1 VNSATGAWAEFARFA
16 VRRIASAMLFV
27 LIVAASAFALTKLA
41 PGDPTLALRAEGAS
55 PAVIARERAR
65 LGLDEPFTTQALAW
79 ARGILRG
86 DFGESTT
93 TGRPV
98 RDLVVERAAAT
109 ASLAG
114 LALVVATLIGLPL
127 GVVSGAAPRHWLAR
141 VTAPVSLAL
150 LSCPPIVGALALL
163 LLGASTGWLSIESGA
178 LGVPVLA
185 LALPLA
191 ASLERLQAQAVRD
204 AIASPDLV
212 AAAARG
218 IPPARLIWV
227 HAARQSLR
235 PVLGVYGVVIGSL
248 FGGSFA
254 VEVITAWPG
263 LGRLT
268 FDALRG
274 RDLFLV
280 TGCAMAGALC
290 LTAGNVIADLLRA
303 IVDPRAREAQS

>member
-1 VNSATGAWAEFARFA
+1 MNLARFGFAGFARFA
-16 VRRIASAMLFV
+16 VRRVASAVVFV
-27 LIVAASAFALTKLA
+27 LIVAAGAFTLTKLA
-41 PGDPTLALRAEGAS
+41 PGDATTELRAAGAS

-65 LGLDEPFTTQALAW
+65 LGLDQPFTHQALTW
-79 ARGILRG
+79 ATGMLRG
-86 DFGESTT
+86 DLGDSSTF
-93 TGRPV
+93 GRPV
-98 RDLVVERAAAT
+98 RALVVERAAAT
-109 ASLAG
+109 ARLAG
-114 LALVVATLIGLPL
+114 LALFLATVIGLPL
-127 GVVSGAAPRHWLAR
+127 GVVSGATPRHWIAR
-141 VTAPVSLAL
+141 VTSPVSLAL
-150 LSCPPIVGALALL
+150 VSCPPIVGALALL

-178 LGVPVLA
+178 IAVPALA

-191 ASLERLQAQAVRD
+191 ASLERHQAPAGRD
-204 AIASPDLV
+204 VVAAPDLI

-218 IPPARLIWV
+218 IPPVRLIWV

-274 RDLFLV
+274 RDVFLV
-280 TGCAMAGALC
+280 TGCALAGAVC

-303 IVDPRAREAQS
+303 VVDPRAREAQS

>member
-1 VNSATGAWAEFARFA
+1 MNVALVRFA
-16 VRRIASAMLFV
+16 AQRLASAALFV
-27 LIVAASAFALTKLA
+27 LIVAASAFTLTVVA
-41 PGDPTLALRAEGAS
+41 PGDATTDLRASGAS

-65 LGLDEPFTTQALAW
+65 LGLDLPITERFGTW
-79 ARGILRG
+79 IGGIARGDL
-86 DFGESTT
+86 GESSMY
-93 TGRPV
+93 GLPV
-98 RDLVVERAAAT
+98 RALVFARAAST
-109 ASLAG
+109 ERLAAV
-114 LALVVATLIGLPL
+114 ALVLATLIGLPL
-127 GVVSGAAPRHWLAR
+127 GIISGAMPRHWVAR
-141 VTAPVSLAL
+141 LTAPVSLAL
-150 LSCPPIVGALALL
+150 VSCPPIVGALGLL

-178 LGVPVLA
+178 MVIPALA

-191 ASLERLQAQAVRD
+191 ASLERLQSQAVRE
-204 AIASPDLV
+204 AVAAPDLM

-218 IPPARLIWV
+218 IPPVRLIWV

-274 RDLFLV
+274 RDVFLV
-280 TGCAMAGALC
+280 AGCALAGAVC
-290 LTAGNVIADLLRA
+290 LTAGNVIADLARVL
-303 IVDPRAREAQS
+303 VDPRARESQS